1 MCATKWDGTFLGQLP
16 PGWRHAVAATLTG
29 VLCVIVAVVGHYVAP
44 EQERYQQRLM
54 CLLLIGFIVFAYGA
68 QRWQDIP
75 VNRDGRHKGS

>member
-1 MCATKWDGTFLGQLP
+1 
-16 PGWRHAVAATLTG
+16 
-29 VLCVIVAVVGHYVAP
+29 
-44 EQERYQQRLM
+44 M